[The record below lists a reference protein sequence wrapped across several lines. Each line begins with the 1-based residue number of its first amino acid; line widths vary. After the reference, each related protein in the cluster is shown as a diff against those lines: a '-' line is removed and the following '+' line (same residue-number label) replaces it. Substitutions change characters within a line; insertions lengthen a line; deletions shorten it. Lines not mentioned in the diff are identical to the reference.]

1 MWGCFVI
8 DDYELPDVE
17 RIVEAILDGLVPEG
31 QLGPIKIE
39 TFDTYMNLMHGESP
53 PLLDLTAYDYIQI
66 NRKQGYLTD
75 SFTDISG
82 LDVEVWSKSR
92 SRSVKLM
99 DKVTKRL
106 LAANGETFWYTDR
119 ETGKELDF
127 LVDFC
132 VVLNGPETDR
142 IELMEETM
150 TGKSFELHIRVKWK
164 D

>member
-1 MWGCFVI
+1 MI
-8 DDYELPDVE
+8 EDYELPDVE
-17 RIVEAILDGLVPEG
+17 RIVEAILDGLVPKG
-31 QLGPIKIE
+31 QLGPLKIE
-39 TFDTYMNLMHGESP
+39 TYDTYMNLMHGENAP
-53 PLLDLTAYDYIQI
+53 ILDLAGYDFIQI
-66 NRKQGYLTD
+66 NRRHGYLTD

-82 LDVEVWSKSR
+82 LDVQVWSKTR

-99 DKVTKRL
+99 DRVTRRL
-106 LAANGETFWYTDR
+106 IASQGETFIYTDL
-119 ETGKELDF
+119 ETGEELDF
-127 LVDFC
+127 LIDFC